1 MKTTA
6 EGFPI
11 LSHKGD
17 ALAYMRRG
25 LIMVARAALSSEY
38 ARDEATH
45 EGLVYLLDVIDDLL
59 PDGEAGE
66 PTRSSALGV
75 AKHMLL
81 YKAATLMGED
91 TAKT

>member
-25 LIMVARAALSSEY
+25 LLMVARAALSSEY

-59 PDGEAGE
+59 PNDETAE
-66 PTRSSALGV
+66 PTRSAALGL
-75 AKHMLL
+75 ARHMLL
-81 YKAATLMGED
+81 TKAAQIMED
-91 TAKT
+91 QEGA